1 MSLLE
6 VKNVSKSFGGVKAN
20 VDISVSVEQG
30 SIVGLIGPNGSGKT
44 TLFNSIVGTHPIDQG
59 SIVFN
64 NTEVSEMPVPAV
76 AKLGLLRTFQQTR
89 IYSKL
94 NCVENMLI
102 SHKAS
107 DSGFIFAKIPPE
119 LTEKAENLLNFVGL
133 YQKRNLRAGD
143 LSFGQ
148 QKLLELAMALMNEPK
163 MLLLDE
169 PTAGINPTLINGII
183 DRLIKI
189 NKDYGITLLVIEHNM
204 KVIMSLAQSIFCLAH
219 GKLLAE
225 GSPDQIK
232 NDKRVV
238 DAYLRS
244 TIMANQYE
252 VLGKAPDIKDLQKLS
267 GSNLHLQIKNLNAGY
282 GKMEILHNFNLL
294 VDKAQSLCLIGPN
307 GAGKSTILHSIYGF
321 TNIFSGQ
328 IEIDGNEITKLT
340 PAQKLKSC
348 GIAYILQDNSV
359 FPDMTVEENLLMG
372 GYIKDKTEESYA
384 EAKRVLEKYERLNK
398 RRNQPAKVLS
408 GGERRLLE
416 ISRALVMRPS
426 ILLVDEPSIGLEPR
440 YIKWFL
446 KF

>member
-1 MSLLE
+1 MQ
-6 VKNVSKSFGGVKAN
+6 AN

-107 DSGFIFAKIPPE
+107 DSGFIFAKVPAE

-133 YQKRNLRAGD
+133 YQRNLRAGD

-204 KVIMSLAQSIFCLAH
+204 KVIMSLAQKIFCLAH
-219 GKLLAE
+219 GKMLAE

-238 DAYLRS
+238 DAYL
-244 TIMANQYE
+244 
-252 VLGKAPDIKDLQKLS
+252 G
-267 GSNLHLQIKNLNAGY
+267 
-282 GKMEILHNFNLL
+282 
-294 VDKAQSLCLIGPN
+294 AQ
-307 GAGKSTILHSIYGF
+307 
-321 TNIFSGQ
+321 
-328 IEIDGNEITKLT
+328 
-340 PAQKLKSC
+340 
-348 GIAYILQDNSV
+348 
-359 FPDMTVEENLLMG
+359 
-372 GYIKDKTEESYA
+372 
-384 EAKRVLEKYERLNK
+384 
-398 RRNQPAKVLS
+398 
-408 GGERRLLE
+408 
-416 ISRALVMRPS
+416 
-426 ILLVDEPSIGLEPR
+426 
-440 YIKWFL
+440 
-446 KF
+446 